1 MISNSVRGI
10 GRVDNE
16 TGQAILES
24 IKGILAA
31 VGQNDY
37 EEFRKHVGEGAIL
50 LRNLAEAAETV
61 AKLSDQDLSTLIAGL
76 QDPERTLRLMN
87 DLKDYLPKFGTKIV
101 EGAQMVFPQ
110 PTGGAP
116 PIFKNREDQR
126 DLCKLIMKFIAQ
138 GDTEAKA
145 KRRAKTTLA
154 KRDIEAS
161 MTTINRIWKRRA
173 EILNEPSFEE
183 FFGQLLRSW
192 SVKAPQEATPVTEG
206 GDKLIDG
213 SK

>member
-1 MISNSVRGI
+1 
-10 GRVDNE
+10 VDSE
-16 TGQAILES
+16 TGQAILDS

-116 PIFKNREDQR
+116 PIFKNRGDER